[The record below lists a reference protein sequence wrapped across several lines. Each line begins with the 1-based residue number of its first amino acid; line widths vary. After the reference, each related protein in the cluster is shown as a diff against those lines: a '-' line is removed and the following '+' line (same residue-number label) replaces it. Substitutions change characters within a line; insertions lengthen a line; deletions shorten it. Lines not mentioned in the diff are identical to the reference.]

1 MRSLLQ
7 VGLTK
12 HSLLVALLP
21 NQSVRRT
28 GCSYA
33 TIART
38 RPFIPGDPS
47 LTAAGDGSIEEDS
60 VASTYPEVTAA
71 RSITRSSG
79 HEPPHEAEHDD
90 WVGDDDNPAIAQA
103 TSPPSAGD
111 ATLPLQMPKE
121 AAVQDGAFEKPFNGE
136 STDST
141 NVYFDGEDG
150 AMLSINSSDSSSS
163 SSRGSH
169 EIFPDSKN
177 WRTVLPDTP
186 PISAPNDIENSTSST
201 SSSGSMPTFPTM
213 SQPERNLLVAHCR
226 DLSSKTGGR
235 ASLLTQVRA
244 LCTGFY
250 LVCSCFCFFV

>member
-1 MRSLLQ
+1 MLQ

-12 HSLLVALLP
+12 HGLLVALLP

-28 GCSYA
+28 GCSP
-33 TIART
+33 TSIART
-38 RPFIPGDPS
+38 RPFILGDPRR
-47 LTAAGDGSIEEDS
+47 TAAGDGSIEEDS
-60 VASTYPEVTAA
+60 VASMYPEVTAA
-71 RSITRSSG
+71 RSISRSSG
-79 HEPPHEAEHDD
+79 HEPPNEAEHDD

-103 TSPPSAGD
+103 TSP
-111 ATLPLQMPKE
+111 MPKE
-121 AAVQDGAFEKPFNGE
+121 AAVQDGAFDKPFNGE

-141 NVYFDGEDG
+141 NVYFDREDG
-150 AMLSINSSDSSSS
+150 AMLSINSSGSSSS

-177 WRTVLPDTP
+177 WRTVLPDIP
-186 PISAPNDIENSTSST
+186 PISAPNYIENSTSNS
-201 SSSGSMPTFPTM
+201 SSSGSMPTVPTL

-244 LCTGFY
+244 L
-250 LVCSCFCFFV
+250 VFCVFV